1 MLLPN
6 SIPLFEGEK
15 GGGRGK
21 TSPGPSKRG
30 ILVEFLKPNIMSK
43 LYDKIL
49 HGKFTGARSK
59 LYFTWGL
66 KLRSLFFKI
75 RDFKGRLLYRPRRE
89 PVDLSKINR
98 IVLIRTDRIGDIILS
113 TPALKALRAQ
123 YPNARIDY
131 VVQEKYAALLNCYEG
146 WSAIIKVDI
155 NNPKQLKEIGRQ
167 LAHDRYDVAVVMH
180 PAKYAYQLAR
190 ASKAPC
196 IIGWRA
202 KGFGYLLTYGFD
214 DDRGRANRHQ
224 VENNLRLFSPL
235 GVSDAYPSFPVKET
249 LSGARQYADFCG
261 KHGIT
266 ADDRVLAVHP
276 GSYSPR
282 VRWMPRNFG
291 GSIDRAHDA
300 GLKVVLLGGKGDA
313 MVIEEVLQATF
324 SKPIVAMSE
333 LDFEGLVSF
342 FRHALAFV
350 GNSTG
355 PTHLAASAG
364 TWTVAVFGNRYPM
377 DRWELWK
384 PWGARGI
391 VVMSKKYQCY
401 DCTPWT
407 CALME
412 CLSSITV
419 DDVWNEVSKVI
430 APNDL

>member
-1 MLLPN
+1 M
-6 SIPLFEGEK
+6 SI
-15 GGGRGK
+15 
-21 TSPGPSKRG
+21 
-30 ILVEFLKPNIMSK
+30 

-49 HGKFTGARSK
+49 HGKFTIAGSK
-59 LYFTWGL
+59 LYFAWGL
-66 KLRSLFFKI
+66 KLRSFFFKI
-75 RDFKGRLLYRPRRE
+75 RDFNGRLFYRPQRE
-89 PVDLSKINR
+89 SLDLSKINR

-131 VVQEKYAALLNCYEG
+131 VVQEKYAALLNCYDG
-146 WSAIIKVDI
+146 WSDIIKVDI
-155 NNPKQLKEIGRQ
+155 NNPKQLKAIGRR
-167 LAHDRYDVAVVMH
+167 LWLNRYDVAVVMH

-196 IIGWRA
+196 IIGWKA

-235 GVSDAYPSFPVKET
+235 GVSDAYPSFPIKET
-249 LSGARQYADFCG
+249 QSGARQYMEFCG
-261 KHGIT
+261 KHDIK
-266 ADDRVLAVHP
+266 ADDRVLAIHP

-282 VRWMPRNFG
+282 VRWMSGNFG
-291 GSIDRAHDA
+291 GLIDRALGA

-313 MVIEEVLQATF
+313 SVIEEVLQATS
-324 SKPIVAMSE
+324 SKPVVAISE

-342 FRHALAFV
+342 FRHTLVFV

-355 PTHLAASAG
+355 PTHLSASAG
-364 TWTVAVFGNRYPM
+364 AWTIAVFGNRYPM

-384 PWGARGI
+384 PWGPKGI
-391 VVMSKKYQCY
+391 VVTSKKYQCF

-407 CALME
+407 CAHME

-430 APNDL
+430 SLCS